1 MIFGNIKDEK
11 YYDFLPENLKKC
23 FKYMKEHDL
32 STLEKGSYEIEGKEL
47 FVNIENYDTVTRQER
62 FWEAHRK
69 YIDIHVILSGRE
81 CIDVNFIDNMKT
93 LSYEEDKD
101 FAMLEGDKN
110 STVDLV
116 NKGDFL
122 ICYPQDVHRTA
133 VMYDKSEKIKKA
145 IFKIKL

>member
-11 YYDFLPENLKKC
+11 YYDFLPENLKRC
-23 FKYMKEHDL
+23 FEYLKDNDL
-32 STLEKGSYEIEGKEL
+32 SILDKGSYEIEGKDI
-47 FVNIENYDTVTRQER
+47 FVNIENYDTVKRKER

-69 YIDIHVILSGRE
+69 YIDIHVILAGRE
-81 CIDVNFIDNMKT
+81 CIDVNFIANMKEI
-93 LSYEEDKD
+93 SYEEDKD

-133 VMYDKSEKIKKA
+133 VMYDKSETIKKA